1 MTGWLE
7 QYLSGETCFH
17 RNYTLA
23 CWTPQALD
31 WLMTSNRCSTR
42 MKRPCAPVTLKAF
55 TVLDKAVT
63 VFVWLSQIPVISWL
77 AFSLCLL
84 SIPLVNQSFRCAV
97 PITVFWV
104 GCENLNSISEN
115 LKEYTDSEKILF
127 FNATELA
134 KELGAPIVQNIILLE
149 VIYENKC

>member
-7 QYLSGETCFH
+7 QYLFGETCFY

-31 WLMTSNRCSTR
+31 RLMTSIAVQLGRSVHA
-42 MKRPCAPVTLKAF
+42 PPVTLKAF
-55 TVLDKAVT
+55 TVLDKAMT

-104 GCENLNSISEN
+104 GCENLNSISEGHKR
-115 LKEYTDSEKILF
+115 LK
-127 FNATELA
+127 
-134 KELGAPIVQNIILLE
+134 LLWW
-149 VIYENKC
+149 KL